1 LVKKPQL
8 NYDQMTTTLLLS
20 LSLFAADTPLVCLT
34 PIEVRTANLIL
45 DECER
50 DIELLAVCEAEL
62 LAAKDAAESLNSLLA
77 LANED
82 IAALERL
89 DSSRVA
95 NLNVC
100 RTTAESEARK
110 CKVKN
115 RLLWILGAVAVVE
128 TVVIGVAVWMR

>member
-1 LVKKPQL
+1 
-8 NYDQMTTTLLLS
+8 MITALLLS

-50 DIELLAVCEAEL
+50 DIELLTVCEAEL
-62 LAAKDAAESLNSLLA
+62 LAAKDAVQSLNSLLDI
-77 LANED
+77 ANED

-95 NLNVC
+95 NLNVY
-100 RTTAESEARK
+100 RKTAESEKRK
-110 CKVKN
+110 GKVKE
-115 RLLWILGAVAVVE
+115 RLLLIVGAVAVVE
-128 TVVIGVAVWMR
+128 GVVIAWMVGTR

>member
-1 LVKKPQL
+1 
-8 NYDQMTTTLLLS
+8 MTTTLLLS

-50 DIELLAVCEAEL
+50 DIELLTVCEAEL
-62 LAAKDAAESLNSLLA
+62 IVAKDAVESLNSLLD

-95 NLNVC
+95 NLNVY
-100 RTTAESEARK
+100 RKTSESEKRK
-110 CKVKN
+110 GKVKE
-115 RLLWILGAVAVVE
+115 RILWIVGAVAVVE
-128 TVVIGVAVWMR
+128 GVVIGVAVGTR

>member
-1 LVKKPQL
+1 
-8 NYDQMTTTLLLS
+8 MTTTLLLS

-50 DIELLAVCEAEL
+50 DIELLTVCEAEL
-62 LAAKDAAESLNSLLA
+62 IVAKDAVESLNSLLDI
-77 LANED
+77 ANED

-95 NLNVC
+95 NLNVY
-100 RTTAESEARK
+100 RKTAESEKRK
-110 CKVKN
+110 GKVKE
-115 RLLWILGAVAVVE
+115 RLLWIVGAVAVVDGI
-128 TVVIGVAVWMR
+128 VIAWMVGTR

>member
-1 LVKKPQL
+1 
-8 NYDQMTTTLLLS
+8 MTTALLLS

-34 PIEVRTANLIL
+34 PIEVRTANMIL

-50 DIELLAVCEAEL
+50 DIELLTVCEDEL
-62 LAAKDAAESLNSLLA
+62 LAAKDAVESLNSLLD

-95 NLNVC
+95 NLNVY
-100 RTTAESEARK
+100 RKTAESETRK
-110 CKVKN
+110 GKVKN
-115 RLLWILGAVAVVE
+115 RLLWILGTVAVVE
-128 TVVIGVAVWMR
+128 TVVVGVAVGVR

>member
-1 LVKKPQL
+1 
-8 NYDQMTTTLLLS
+8 MTTTILLS
-20 LSLFAADTPLVCLT
+20 LSLFASDTPLVCLT

-50 DIELLAVCEAEL
+50 DIELLTVCEAEL
-62 LAAKDAAESLNSLLA
+62 LAAKDALQSLNSLLDI
-77 LANED
+77 ANED

-95 NLNVC
+95 NLNVY
-100 RTTAESEARK
+100 RKTAESEARK
-110 CKVKN
+110 GKVKN

-128 TVVIGVAVWMR
+128 TVVIGVAVGVR

>member
-1 LVKKPQL
+1 
-8 NYDQMTTTLLLS
+8 MTTTILLS

-50 DIELLAVCEAEL
+50 DIELLTVCEAEL
-62 LAAKDAAESLNSLLA
+62 LSAKDAVESLNSLLD

-89 DSSRVA
+89 DSSRVS
-95 NLNVC
+95 NLNVY
-100 RTTAESEARK
+100 RKTSESEARK
-110 CKVKN
+110 GKVKN
-115 RLLWILGAVAVVE
+115 RLIWILGAVAVVE
-128 TVVIGVAVWMR
+128 TVVIGVAVGVR